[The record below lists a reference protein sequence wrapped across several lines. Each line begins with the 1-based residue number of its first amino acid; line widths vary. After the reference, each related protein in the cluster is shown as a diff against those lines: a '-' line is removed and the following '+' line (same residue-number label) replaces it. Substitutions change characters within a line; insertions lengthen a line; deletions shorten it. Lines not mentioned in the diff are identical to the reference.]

1 VGRTRVVSD
10 FLDLLAGVVWCGR
23 LWAHFAAVQSL
34 PPSFRTVSVTDCARS
49 AFAVTS
55 LVNERILLASRPV
68 GYPKESDFRREEGP
82 VEQPSAGKFLVRIGY
97 LSLDPYMRGRISEAK
112 SYAAGVQPG
121 ELMVGGGVGRVE
133 ASQHPKFAVGD
144 FVVGPNFGWQQY
156 AISNGAG
163 VTKIDPKLA
172 PISTALG
179 VLGMPGL
186 TAYFGLLEVGQ
197 PRPGETIVV
206 SAASGAVGGVVGQ
219 IGKIMGCRVVGIV
232 GSDEKAA
239 YIRDELGFDAAINYR
254 TAANLSKAIAESC
267 PAGVDVYFENVGGEI
282 LDAVMQ
288 NLNQRARIAV
298 CGMIAEYNLEKPAV
312 GPRPGRMILVH
323 RARMEGFI
331 VFDFHDQYPQALAA
345 LGRWVRAGK
354 IKYRE
359 DIVEGLANAPRAFIG
374 QMQGKNFGKLLVR
387 VADLGA

>member
-1 VGRTRVVSD
+1 MT
-10 FLDLLAGVVWCGR
+10 
-23 LWAHFAAVQSL
+23 
-34 PPSFRTVSVTDCARS
+34 T
-49 AFAVTS
+49 
-55 LVNERILLASRPV
+55 LVNERIVLAARPV
-68 GYPKESDFRREEGP
+68 GFPQESDFRREDQP

-112 SYAAGVQPG
+112 SYATGVQPG

-219 IGKIMGCRVVGIV
+219 IGKLMGCRVVGIV
-232 GSDEKAA
+232 GSDEKAT

-254 TAANLSKAIAESC
+254 TAANLSKAIAEAC
-267 PAGVDVYFENVGGEI
+267 PAGVDVYFENVGGDI

-288 NLNQRARIAV
+288 NLNQRARISV
-298 CGMIAEYNLEKPAV
+298 CGMIAEYNLEKPPV
-312 GPRPGRMILVH
+312 GPRPG
-323 RARMEGFI
+323 A
-331 VFDFHDQYPQALAA
+331 
-345 LGRWVRAGK
+345 
-354 IKYRE
+354 
-359 DIVEGLANAPRAFIG
+359 
-374 QMQGKNFGKLLVR
+374 
-387 VADLGA
+387 